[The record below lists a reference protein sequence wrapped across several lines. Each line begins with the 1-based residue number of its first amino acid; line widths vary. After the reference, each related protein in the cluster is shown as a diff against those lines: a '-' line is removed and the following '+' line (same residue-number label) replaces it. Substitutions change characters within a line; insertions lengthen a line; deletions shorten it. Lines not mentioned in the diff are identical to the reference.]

1 MKVKI
6 ALILAI
12 VLGWGSAAYA
22 DLVMSFDEVFK
33 NPRLLMDQK
42 QIYIWDNNLKKIY
55 IYSRYDAKLVKVV
68 GGPGGGPGEL
78 QHLGHVT
85 LFEENIHVCNYPR
98 LSIFTKTGKLKKTIK
113 GPTDAF
119 QLLPFGD
126 YYIGKKNPPPLKDK
140 RKSRQIFTLYDSQ
153 LDEIRDFFEVE
164 HRSYMI
170 RKRPKMETL
179 WARPHVKPVAYKDKL
194 FIGSPEKRFFFA
206 VFDPKGDKLYEIDR
220 PFQKIK
226 ITPQRQQQYIDDI
239 VKRATTVWWQAIKR
253 RTTITFPNYFPAYA
267 DFFIENDNLYV
278 FTYPIGP
285 NFDLL
290 TLDLHGNLKSKQ
302 SFTNDNAAYRIKFQ
316 DGHFHNGNYYY
327 LHDNPN
333 TETWQLHTL
342 PLTTPQTTTLQSLL
356 KILKQVF
363 GHTRQASTPDSQRK
377 KRDAEIKK

>member
-1 MKVKI
+1 MKTRI

-12 VLGWGSAAYA
+12 ILGWGSAAHA

-33 NPRLLMDQK
+33 HPRLLMDER
-42 QIYIWDNNLKKIY
+42 QIYIWDNILKKIY
-55 IYSRYDAKLVKVV
+55 IYSRSDSALKEVI
-68 GGPGGGPGEL
+68 GGHGGGPGEF
-78 QHLGHVT
+78 QHLSSVFIH
-85 LFEENIHVCNYPR
+85 EDNIYAGTYPR
-98 LSIFTKTGKLKKTIK
+98 LSIFSKNGKLRKNIK
-113 GPTDAF
+113 GPTDAYSF
-119 QLLPFGD
+119 LPFGD
-126 YYIGKKNPPPLKDK
+126 CYVGRKDK
-140 RKSRQIFTLYDSQ
+140 YQRRNKRTIRVVFPLYDSR
-153 LDEIRDFFEVE
+153 LNKIRDIFETEV
-164 HRSYMI
+164 RKSSYYTQP
-170 RKRPKMETL
+170 KRETL

-206 VFDPKGDKLYEIDR
+206 VFNQKGDKIHEIDR

-239 VKRATTVWWQAIKR
+239 VKRATTAWWQAIKR
-253 RTTITFPNYFPAYA
+253 RTTITFPDYFPAYA

-290 TLDLHGNLKSKQ
+290 TLDLNGNLKSKQ
-302 SFTNDNAAYRIKFQ
+302 SFTNDNAAYRIKFL

-342 PLTTPQTTTLQSLL
+342 PLTTSQTPTFQSLL
-356 KILKQVF
+356 KILKQAF
-363 GHTRQASTPDSQRK
+363 EPYK
-377 KRDAEIKK
+377 E